1 MVSIKNKEQ
10 IEKMREACKVAN
22 LAQKAVEKGLATE
35 EEIAL
40 MDDGQILNF
49 IFHSGFSTAAQI
61 TDVSGRGVGMDVVR
75 NKIEGLNGQIEV
87 STKLGEGTVTRIK
100 LPLTLAIIEAL
111 LIRLTKEIYAIP
123 LANIVE
129 TIDIETNNIKVIQ
142 NENVIV
148 LRGEVVPII
157 DLAKLLD
164 EPGYEKKNTTN
175 ITVVIVKV
183 GSKKIGI
190 IVDFLIGQQEIV
202 IKSLG
207 KLFTGIKGITGA
219 TVLGN
224 GEVALIL
231 DVLTLV

>member
-1 MVSIKNKEQ
+1 MVRRKLNS
-10 IEKMREACKVAN
+10 R
-22 LAQKAVEKGLATE
+22 LG
-35 EEIAL
+35 IAL
-40 MDDGQILNF
+40 GI
-49 IFHSGFSTAAQI
+49 AAL
-61 TDVSGRGVGMDVVR
+61 TLGAGMDVVR

-87 STKLGEGTVTRIK
+87 STKVGEGTVTRIK

-129 TIDIETNNIKVIQ
+129 TIDIAVDTIKVIQ

-157 DLAKLLD
+157 DLASLLE
-164 EPGYEKKNTTN
+164 EPEYIKKDREN

>member
-1 MVSIKNKEQ
+1 M
-10 IEKMREACKVAN
+10 
-22 LAQKAVEKGLATE
+22 
-35 EEIAL
+35 
-40 MDDGQILNF
+40 
-49 IFHSGFSTAAQI
+49 
-61 TDVSGRGVGMDVVR
+61 
-75 NKIEGLNGQIEV
+75 
-87 STKLGEGTVTRIK
+87 
-100 LPLTLAIIEAL
+100 TLAIIEAL
-111 LIRLTKEIYAIP
+111 LVRLTKEIYAIP

>member
-1 MVSIKNKEQ
+1 
-10 IEKMREACKVAN
+10 
-22 LAQKAVEKGLATE
+22 
-35 EEIAL
+35 
-40 MDDGQILNF
+40 
-49 IFHSGFSTAAQI
+49 
-61 TDVSGRGVGMDVVR
+61 MDVVK

-87 STKLGEGTVTRIK
+87 STKVGEGTVTRIK

-111 LIRLTKEIYAIP
+111 LVRLTKEIYAIP

>member
-1 MVSIKNKEQ
+1 VYI
-10 IEKMREACKVAN
+10 I
-22 LAQKAVEKGLATE
+22 
-35 EEIAL
+35 IA
-40 MDDGQILNF
+40 DDGQGINLKRVYEKAKEKNLIDLNRNYSDEEIINF
-49 IFHSGFSTAAQI
+49 IMLPGFSTAETVNAI
-61 TDVSGRGVGMDVVR
+61 AGRGVGMDVVR

-87 STKLGEGTVTRIK
+87 TTKLGEGTVTRIK

-111 LIRLTKEIYAIP
+111 LVRVTKEIYAIP

-129 TIDIETNNIKVIQ
+129 TIDIAVDTIKVIQ

-148 LRGEVVPII
+148 LRGEVVPIV
-157 DLAKLLD
+157 DLANVLQ
-164 EPGYEKKNTTN
+164 EPGYVKSEKET
-175 ITVVIVKV
+175 ITVVIVKM
-183 GSKKIGI
+183 GNKKIGI
-190 IVDFLIGQQEIV
+190 IVEFLIGQQEIV